1 MIMRSFIYAFLL
13 SIVAITSNASIK
25 KDSSITFFPRARV
38 FPVIF
43 LDPLECQIN
52 GGSYFLS
59 PNNSDPRLYSLVNLG
74 FSKPIIANHNKY
86 FAWECN
92 FGAATF
98 TQFDLIKT
106 DRSKYLAGLINN
118 DYKISMDYSLQKNN
132 HTFRLRIF
140 HVSSHLGDD
149 YMLRHNDS
157 ITNDKSVNYE
167 QADLTYL
174 KAVANNYYY
183 LSMGEIYT
191 KFVFRKRLSFQGG
204 GLFNFSSSKPINL
217 FTSINLKA
225 FAENN
230 FAPDIRTAVGIS
242 FNRSTESMVKIWL
255 EYYNGQ
261 LPYSTLD
268 FGRVN
273 WLGLAMWVNFY

>member
-1 MIMRSFIYAFLL
+1 MQRSFIYAFLL
-13 SIVAITSNASIK
+13 SVVAITSNASIN

-74 FSKPIIANHNKY
+74 FSKPIITNHNKY
-86 FAWECN
+86 FAWEFN

-106 DRSKYLAGLINN
+106 KRSGYLAGLVNN
-118 DYKISMDYSLQKNN
+118 DYKISIDYSLKKNN
-132 HTFRLRIF
+132 HTLRFRLF

-157 ITNDKSVNYE
+157 VPNDKSVNYE

-174 KAVANNYYY
+174 KATGNSYYY
-183 LSMGEIYT
+183 ISIGEIYT
-191 KFVFRKRLSFQGG
+191 KYLFRKRFSIQGG
-204 GLFNFSSSKPINL
+204 GYYTLNNSKPSNL
-217 FTSINLKA
+217 FTSINIKI

-230 FAPDIRTAVGIS
+230 FSPDIRTAIGIN
-242 FNRSTESMVKIWL
+242 FNRNKESMFKIWL

-268 FGRVN
+268 YGRVN
-273 WLGLAMWVNFY
+273 WLGLALWMNLF